1 MTSTVVPSSDLDPF
15 APEVLAAPHARWR
28 QLRDLGPAVHL
39 DRHDCWVLP
48 RHAQVRAALVDHA
61 TYSSA
66 QGVGLDPGLN
76 ENTRGTVI
84 ASDPPDHTRLRAVLA
99 DQLLPRALRDTREE
113 ILERGDALV
122 ASCVARGRFD
132 AAAELAYPF
141 PVDVVADLL
150 GLPAEGRENLVA
162 NADAAFVGFGPADE
176 RVAAAG
182 PQLGA
187 MFAYMGSSMTPDR
200 VRPDGWAAQVWAA
213 ADRGDIEHASVIPL
227 LSAYVVAGMD
237 TTIHGIGNTIDLLA
251 RDPEAFAALRA
262 DPSLAGPVFEES
274 LRVEAPV
281 TAFFRTTTREV
292 TVDDVTIPAGAK
304 VLLPF
309 ASANRDERR
318 FPDPD
323 RFDVHRRPTGHL
335 AFGAGIHHCA
345 GQYLARVEAE
355 AILGALAR
363 RCVTLTPAGP
373 LVRALGPVIRGV
385 ASLPVAVTAA

>member
-1 MTSTVVPSSDLDPF
+1 VTAPTAPTSGLDPF
-15 APEVLAAPHARWR
+15 DPATLADPYDAWR
-28 QLRDLGPAVHL
+28 ELRDTGPAVRL
-39 DRHDCWVLP
+39 ERHGCWVLP
-48 RHAQVRAALVDHA
+48 RHTEVRAALIDHA

-84 ASDPPDHTRLRAVLA
+84 ASDPPAHTRLRAVLA
-99 DQLLPRALRDTREE
+99 DQLLPRAMRALTQG
-113 ILERGDALV
+113 ILDRGDALV
-122 ASCVARGRFD
+122 AACVERGTFD

-150 GLPAEGRENLVA
+150 GLPEEGRENLVA
-162 NADAAFVGFGPADE
+162 NADAAFVGFGPADA

-182 PQLGA
+182 PALGA

-213 ADRGDIEHASVIPL
+213 ADRGEIEHASVIPL

-262 DPSLAGPVFEES
+262 DPSLVGPVFEES
-274 LRVEAPV
+274 LRLEAPV
-281 TAFFRTTTREV
+281 TAFFRTTTRD
-292 TVDDVTIPAGAK
+292 VDVDGVVIPAGEK

-309 ASANRDERR
+309 ASANRDERHWA
-318 FPDPD
+318 DPD

-335 AFGAGIHHCA
+335 AFGAGIHNCA
-345 GQYLARVEAE
+345 GQFLARVEAQ
-355 AILGALAR
+355 AILAALVR
-363 RCVTLTPAGP
+363 RCATLSPAGP
-373 LVRALGPVIRGV
+373 MVRALGPVIRGV
-385 ASLPVAVTAA
+385 HALPVTVEAA